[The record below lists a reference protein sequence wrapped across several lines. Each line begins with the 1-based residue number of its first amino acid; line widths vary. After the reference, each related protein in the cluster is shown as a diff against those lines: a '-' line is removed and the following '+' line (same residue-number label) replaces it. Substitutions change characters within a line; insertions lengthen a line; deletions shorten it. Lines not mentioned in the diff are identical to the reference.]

1 MKNKF
6 LYIALY
12 AAGMLGATSCSDYLE
27 TKSPSTVDAD
37 FVFSSTATA
46 KAALEGAKAAMHG
59 AYSSHIFG
67 DGLYYAADI
76 AGSDIMR
83 HPEGY
88 AKQPGRHPAEA
99 FYRNGTET
107 GAYALT
113 SYMKEGTDGTY
124 GYLFSVIG
132 KCNAITTAFEQKDN
146 FEEMMSQSEPTELSQ
161 LYGEAVAI
169 RATCY
174 RELIKYFG
182 DVQFQSTFGVAAGGL
197 VSRDSIYDVCIEQL
211 KKVEPHMYV
220 LGTCPTYANN
230 VKNYYSR
237 TYVDGLIGRMALEAG
252 GYQTRRNDIK
262 RVDGKGNPLTFEALG
277 TDNQNATYG
286 RRSDWKNLYAT
297 AKEYFKKAIDNAG
310 TAVFHETDPRSEDKN
325 GRVYNNPYQYFFQ
338 QLHDADATY
347 ADESIYEEPFTQ
359 GSSGNDPRP
368 YSLGRPSNGGS
379 KIAYPCKNYGQGR
392 FNPAFYYGDFDPKDL
407 RRDVSC
413 TVTGST
419 GKGTEALIPFTPGS
433 KQTAGGISCNKF
445 DENRQPTVWTQ
456 AQRRSGINAPYM
468 RLSEMYLGYAEA
480 CAATGDNAEAKT
492 YLTKVRNRAFR
503 TADEANVEG
512 FINKE
517 GSLLKA
523 IIDER
528 GFEFAG
534 EGDRR
539 FTLIR
544 TGLLPEKIK
553 EIKDLTRK
561 MLDGLKTNGSYT
573 FENGNTISAYIY
585 TKSVDAAGM
594 KDANGNTMYGY
605 RLTTQCPEGKENDPV
620 LYPSWRGQKDNWD
633 ELGLDYGTKTPKTN
647 LALKGLFAPVSDEE
661 AEELTKDGYKKVDW
675 GKTLVDNDDEYYK
688 YLFYDYDY
696 VSAPIYLWPFTPNII
711 ATGGFV
717 NGYGFSNK

>member
-211 KKVEPHMYV
+211 KKVEPHMYI

-310 TAVFHETDPRSEDKN
+310 TAIFHETDPRSEDKN

-647 LALKGLFAPVSDEE
+647 LAIKGLFAPVSDEE